1 MEKKGFATNE
11 EKKNFTNL
19 WIEMLANS
27 EHNEF
32 FGNLQNDPKKV
43 EFFKNLKNMRTES
56 SSNVLN
62 PIKNLRS
69 NSTILS
75 PKPITAESSRLL
87 NETAK
92 GIKMPLPDINGLIS
106 SSVLMSQW
114 VSKNKIGVLAVTTV
128 VSTVVA
134 YNASSDFRDF
144 LSNLKINSFNKF
156 NRFFKGNH
164 KKK

>member
-1 MEKKGFATNE
+1 MEKKGFATKE
-11 EKKNFTNL
+11 EMKNFTEL
-19 WIEMLANS
+19 WIDMLAKS

-62 PIKNLRS
+62 PIKNVPIK
-69 NSTILS
+69 NV
-75 PKPITAESSRLL
+75 PKPITTESSRLL

-92 GIKMPLPDINGLIS
+92 GIKMPLPDINDLIS

>member
-1 MEKKGFATNE
+1 MEKKGFATDE
-11 EKKNFTNL
+11 EKKNFMDL
-19 WIEMLANS
+19 WIKMLANS

-32 FGNLQNDPKKV
+32 LGNLQNDPKKV
-43 EFFKNLKNMRTES
+43 EFFRNLKNIRLD

-62 PIKNLRS
+62 PIKNV
-69 NSTILS
+69 
-75 PKPITAESSRLL
+75 PKPITTESSRLL

-92 GIKMPLPDINGLIS
+92 GIKMPLPDINDLIS

-128 VSTVVA
+128 VSTVVS